1 MGFLKPKAD
10 APTYTLPATP
20 AEPAPP
26 LTFGETA
33 PTKKSPG
40 SKATPSFIGTP
51 APQASNMGGKT
62 LLGS

>member
-1 MGFLKPKAD
+1 MGFLTPKTENT
-10 APTYTLPATP
+10 TYTLPATP
-20 AEPAPP
+20 AEPTRP